1 MYYVC
6 LYFVLQKVFPW
17 QFLLEIILHQPLIL
31 QKIEMVTVVTLFKF
45 SFANTKRFISNL
57 SLIVDLLNQ
66 STPSDKELRW
76 QLFDVWFSLMSTLT
90 DKIIKVRVCVR
101 VCAYVCT
108 YVRTYICVQTC
119 VYKLVL
125 YSMNFLVTIFAAS
138 CGFFTYQVNRLCEDK
153 STTDHVFMSLCDLLL
168 YPVELLYVN
177 ITVANN
183 VPIEVR
189 AKLVPSWTKLMEAF
203 SIAMVTTPKSCPT
216 MNELVTM
223 VVNKLVGFLQE
234 QEAEVSIG
242 HSARDKD

>member
-6 LYFVLQKVFPW
+6 LFFVLQKVFPW

-45 SFANTKRFISNL
+45 SFANSKRFISNL

-90 DKIIKVRVCVR
+90 DKIIKVRVC
-101 VCAYVCT
+101 AYVC
-108 YVRTYICVQTC
+108 VCIC

-177 ITVANN
+177 ITVANS

-189 AKLVPSWTKLMEAF
+189 AKLVPSWTKLMDAF

-242 HSARDKD
+242 QQC